1 MDKNLWTPILSWFI
15 SRYERLGLTHPL
27 LKTWT
32 SFLFFSRHPFWGRGI
47 MNRNH
52 DKRFGFTLIELLV
65 VIAIIAVLIGL
76 LVPAVQKVRE
86 AANRMQCTNNLKQIC
101 LASLSYESSN
111 GVLPPGTL
119 GGTQATGFWGGQSTG
134 TMYFLLPFIEQ
145 EAVYKQFSIKYNVE
159 KFLMISTDKAV
170 NPTNVMGASKRVSEI
185 YINNLNKQS
194 DTQFITTRFGN
205 VLGSSG
211 SVIPTFIKQI
221 NKYKKIDITH
231 KDIIRYFMTIP
242 EAAQL
247 VLYAS
252 TIGKR
257 GQILMFDMG
266 EPVRIYDLAQ
276 NIIKNYTNNDIEI
289 NIIGLRAGEKLYEE
303 LLCNGENTLET
314 DNEHIK
320 ISKHNEEIDYDIF
333 LNNYNELIETYKY
346 LNPTE
351 IKNKLKELVPEYKI
365 SYKI

>member
-1 MDKNLWTPILSWFI
+1 VNQLKNLKIEDLLQRDEIVLDFNKVSEAIKNQIILVTGAAGSI
-15 SRYERLGLTHPL
+15 GSEIVKQL
-27 LKTWT
+27 LY
-32 SFLFFSRHPFWGRGI
+32 LEI
-47 MNRNH
+47 
-52 DKRFGFTLIELLV
+52 
-65 VIAIIAVLIGL
+65 
-76 LVPAVQKVRE
+76 
-86 AANRMQCTNNLKQIC
+86 NNLIIVDNSECGIFELKNEVSERFKNNNVQFH
-101 LASLSYESSN
+101 LADILDSHRLDRIFNNERPEIIYHCAAYKHVPIMEDNPWESIKVN
-111 GVLPPGTL
+111 IMGTKNI
-119 GGTQATGFWGGQSTG
+119 AD
-134 TMYFLLPFIEQ
+134 I
-145 EAVYKQFSIKYNVE
+145 SIKYNVE

-266 EPVRIYDLAQ
+266 APVRIYDLSQ

-303 LLCNGENTLET
+303 LLCDGENTLET

-320 ISKHNEEIDYDIF
+320 ISKHNEEINYDEF
-333 LNNYNELIETYKY
+333 LDNYNSLIETYKY

-351 IKNKLKELVPEYKI
+351 LKNKLKQLVPEYKI

>member
-1 MDKNLWTPILSWFI
+1 MNKYNLKIEDIDYNKLLNREPIIVDNIKTQEYLKNKKILI
-15 SRYERLGLTHPL
+15 SGGCGSIGREIVKQL
-27 LKTWT
+27 LNLK
-32 SFLFFSRHPFWGRGI
+32 I
-47 MNRNH
+47 
-52 DKRFGFTLIELLV
+52 
-65 VIAIIAVLIGL
+65 
-76 LVPAVQKVRE
+76 
-86 AANRMQCTNNLKQIC
+86 NNLIIVDNNECGIFDLKNEVKENYKNNNIKFH
-101 LASLSYESSN
+101 LADILDYHRLDYIFNNERPNIIYHCAAYKHVPIMEDNPWESIKVN
-111 GVLPPGTL
+111 IMGTKNI
-119 GGTQATGFWGGQSTG
+119 AD
-134 TMYFLLPFIEQ
+134 I
-145 EAVYKQFSIKYNVE
+145 SIKYNVL

-252 TIGKR
+252 TIGKKE
-257 GQILMFDMG
+257 QILMFDMG
-266 EPVRIYDLAQ
+266 APVRIYDLAQ

-314 DNEHIK
+314 DNDYIK
-320 ISKHNEEIDYDIF
+320 ILKPNKEIDYDLF
-333 LNNYNELIETYKY
+333 LENYNSLIETYKY

-351 IKNKLKELVPEYKI
+351 IKNRLKQLVPEYKI
-365 SYKI
+365 SY

>member
-1 MDKNLWTPILSWFI
+1 MEKYNLKVEDID
-15 SRYERLGLTHPL
+15 YNKL
-27 LKTWT
+27 L
-32 SFLFFSRHPFWGRGI
+32 
-47 MNRNH
+47 NRNPIIV
-52 DKRFGFTLIELLV
+52 DNIKTQEYLKNKKILISGGCGSIGSEIVKQLLNLE
-65 VIAIIAVLIGL
+65 I
-76 LVPAVQKVRE
+76 
-86 AANRMQCTNNLKQIC
+86 NNLIIVDNSECGTFELKNEINEKYKNNQVKLY
-101 LASLSYESSN
+101 LADILDLHRLNNIFDNEKPEIVYHCAAYKHVPIMEENPWESIKVN
-111 GVLPPGTL
+111 IIGTKNI
-119 GGTQATGFWGGQSTG
+119 AD
-134 TMYFLLPFIEQ
+134 I
-145 EAVYKQFSIKYNVE
+145 SIKYKVE

-185 YINNLNKQS
+185 YINNLNRQS
-194 DTQFITTRFGN
+194 NTQFITTRFGN

-252 TIGKR
+252 TIGKKE
-257 GQILMFDMG
+257 QILMFDMG
-266 EPVRIYDLAQ
+266 EPVKIYDLAQ

-314 DNEHIK
+314 DNPYIK
-320 ISKHNEEIDYDIF
+320 ISKHNEEIDYNIF
-333 LNNYNELIETYKY
+333 LNNYNELIETYKS
-346 LNPTE
+346 LNQIE
-351 IKNKLKELVPEYKI
+351 IKNRLKQLVPEYKI
-365 SYKI
+365 SY

>member
-1 MDKNLWTPILSWFI
+1 MEKYNLKIEDIDYNKLLNREPIIVDNIKTYEYLKNKKILI
-15 SRYERLGLTHPL
+15 SGGCGSIGSEIVKQL
-27 LKTWT
+27 LN
-32 SFLFFSRHPFWGRGI
+32 LEI
-47 MNRNH
+47 NN
-52 DKRFGFTLIELLV
+52 LIIVDNSECGTFEL
-65 VIAIIAVLIGL
+65 
-76 LVPAVQKVRE
+76 KNDVRE
-86 AANRMQCTNNLKQIC
+86 KYKNNNVKFYLADILDLHRLDHIFINERPEIIYHCAAYKHVPIMEDNPW
-101 LASLSYESSN
+101 ESIKVN
-111 GVLPPGTL
+111 IMGTKNI
-119 GGTQATGFWGGQSTG
+119 AD
-134 TMYFLLPFIEQ
+134 I
-145 EAVYKQFSIKYNVE
+145 SIKYNVE

-170 NPTNVMGASKRVSEI
+170 NSTNVMGASKRVSEI

-221 NKYKKIDITH
+221 NQYKKIDITH

-266 EPVRIYDLAQ
+266 EPVKIYDLAQ

-320 ISKHNEEIDYDIF
+320 ISKHNEEIDYNIF
-333 LNNYNELIETYKY
+333 LNNYNTLIETYKY
-346 LNPTE
+346 LNPIE

>member
-1 MDKNLWTPILSWFI
+1 MNNYNLKIEEIDYNKLLNREPIIVDNIKTCEYLKNKKILI
-15 SRYERLGLTHPL
+15 SGGCGSIGSEIVKQL
-27 LKTWT
+27 LN
-32 SFLFFSRHPFWGRGI
+32 LEI
-47 MNRNH
+47 
-52 DKRFGFTLIELLV
+52 
-65 VIAIIAVLIGL
+65 
-76 LVPAVQKVRE
+76 
-86 AANRMQCTNNLKQIC
+86 NNLVIVDNIECGTFELKNEVSEKYKNNNVKFH
-101 LASLSYESSN
+101 LADILDSHRLDRIFNNERPDIIYHCAAYKHVPIMEDNPWESIKVN
-111 GVLPPGTL
+111 ILGTKNI
-119 GGTQATGFWGGQSTG
+119 AD
-134 TMYFLLPFIEQ
+134 I
-145 EAVYKQFSIKYNVE
+145 SIKYNVE

-194 DTQFITTRFGN
+194 NTQFITTRFGN

-221 NKYKKIDITH
+221 NKYRKIDITH

-320 ISKHNEEIDYDIF
+320 ISKHNEEIDYDLFIE
-333 LNNYNELIETYKY
+333 NYNKLIENYKY
-346 LNPTE
+346 LNSTE
-351 IKNKLKELVPEYKI
+351 IKDRLKQLVPEYKI

>member
-1 MDKNLWTPILSWFI
+1 MEKYNLKIEDIDYNKLLNRNPILVDNIKTYEYLKNKKILI
-15 SRYERLGLTHPL
+15 SGGCGSIGSEIVKQL
-27 LKTWT
+27 LN
-32 SFLFFSRHPFWGRGI
+32 LEI
-47 MNRNH
+47 
-52 DKRFGFTLIELLV
+52 
-65 VIAIIAVLIGL
+65 
-76 LVPAVQKVRE
+76 
-86 AANRMQCTNNLKQIC
+86 NNLIIIDNSECGTFELKNEV
-101 LASLSYESSN
+101 SEKYKNNNVKFYLSDILDLHRLNNIFNSEKPEIIYHCAAYKHVPIMEDNPWESIKVN
-111 GVLPPGTL
+111 ILGTKNI
-119 GGTQATGFWGGQSTG
+119 AD
-134 TMYFLLPFIEQ
+134 I
-145 EAVYKQFSIKYNVE
+145 SIKYKVE

-170 NPTNVMGASKRVSEI
+170 NPTNVMGASKRISEI
-185 YINNLNKQS
+185 YINNLNRQS

-252 TIGKR
+252 TIGKK

-314 DNEHIK
+314 DNEYIK
-320 ISKHNEEIDYDIF
+320 ISKHNEEINYDFF
-333 LNNYNELIETYKY
+333 LDNYNELIENYKY

-365 SYKI
+365 SY

>member
-1 MDKNLWTPILSWFI
+1 MEKYTLKIEDIDYNKLLNREPILVDNIKTHEYLKNKKILI
-15 SRYERLGLTHPL
+15 SGGCGSIGSEIVKQL
-27 LKTWT
+27 LY
-32 SFLFFSRHPFWGRGI
+32 LEI
-47 MNRNH
+47 
-52 DKRFGFTLIELLV
+52 
-65 VIAIIAVLIGL
+65 
-76 LVPAVQKVRE
+76 
-86 AANRMQCTNNLKQIC
+86 NNLIVVDNNECGIFDLKNEVSERFKNNNINFH
-101 LASLSYESSN
+101 LADILDSYRLDRIFNNERPEIIYHCAAYKHVPIMEDNPWESIKVN
-111 GVLPPGTL
+111 IMGTKNI
-119 GGTQATGFWGGQSTG
+119 AD
-134 TMYFLLPFIEQ
+134 I
-145 EAVYKQFSIKYNVE
+145 SIKYNVA

-221 NKYKKIDITH
+221 NKYQKIDITH

-266 EPVRIYDLAQ
+266 APVRIYDLAQ

-320 ISKHNEEIDYDIF
+320 ISKHNEEIDYDVF
-333 LNNYNELIETYKY
+333 LDNYNSLIETYKY
-346 LNPTE
+346 LNQIE
-351 IKNKLKELVPEYKI
+351 IKDRLKQLVPEYKI

>member
-1 MDKNLWTPILSWFI
+1 MNNYNLKIEDIDYNKLLNRKQIIVDNIKTHEYLKNKKILI
-15 SRYERLGLTHPL
+15 SGGCGSIGSEIVKQL
-27 LKTWT
+27 LY
-32 SFLFFSRHPFWGRGI
+32 LEI
-47 MNRNH
+47 
-52 DKRFGFTLIELLV
+52 
-65 VIAIIAVLIGL
+65 
-76 LVPAVQKVRE
+76 
-86 AANRMQCTNNLKQIC
+86 NNLIIVDNNECGIFYLKNDVKEYFKNNNVKFH
-101 LASLSYESSN
+101 LADILDLNRLDRIFINEKPEIIYHCAAYKHVPIMEDNPWESIKVN
-111 GVLPPGTL
+111 IIGTKNI
-119 GGTQATGFWGGQSTG
+119 AD
-134 TMYFLLPFIEQ
+134 I
-145 EAVYKQFSIKYNVE
+145 SIKYNVE

-185 YINNLNKQS
+185 YINNLNKYNI
-194 DTQFITTRFGN
+194 TEFITTRFGN

-252 TIGKR
+252 IIGKR

-266 EPVRIYDLAQ
+266 EPVKIYDLAH

-303 LLCNGENTLET
+303 LLCDGENTIET
-314 DNEHIK
+314 DNDYIK
-320 ISKHNEEIDYDIF
+320 ISKHSDKIDYDLF
-333 LNNYNELIETYKY
+333 LDNYNSLIETYKY

-351 IKNKLKELVPEYKI
+351 LKNKLKQLVPEYKI

>member
-1 MDKNLWTPILSWFI
+1 MEKYNIKVEDIDYNKLLNREPIIVNNIKTYEHLKNKKILI
-15 SRYERLGLTHPL
+15 SGGCGSIGSEIVKQL
-27 LKTWT
+27 LN
-32 SFLFFSRHPFWGRGI
+32 LEI
-47 MNRNH
+47 
-52 DKRFGFTLIELLV
+52 
-65 VIAIIAVLIGL
+65 
-76 LVPAVQKVRE
+76 
-86 AANRMQCTNNLKQIC
+86 NNLIIVDNNECGIFDLKNEVSEKYKNNNIKFH
-101 LASLSYESSN
+101 LADILDLHRLDCIFNSERPEIIYHC
-111 GVLPPGTL
+111 
-119 GGTQATGFWGGQSTG
+119 A
-134 TMYFLLPFIEQ
+134 
-145 EAVYKQFSIKYNVE
+145 AYKHVPIMEDNPWESIKVNIMGTKNIADISIQYNVE

-185 YINNLNKQS
+185 YINNLNRQS
-194 DTQFITTRFGN
+194 NTQFITTRFGN

-320 ISKHNEEIDYDIF
+320 ISKHNEEINYDIF
-333 LNNYNELIETYKY
+333 LDNYNKLIETYKY

>member
-1 MDKNLWTPILSWFI
+1 MGKYNLKLEDIDYNKLLNREPIIVDNIKTYEYLKNKKILI
-15 SRYERLGLTHPL
+15 SGGCGSIGSEIVKQL
-27 LKTWT
+27 LN
-32 SFLFFSRHPFWGRGI
+32 LEI
-47 MNRNH
+47 
-52 DKRFGFTLIELLV
+52 
-65 VIAIIAVLIGL
+65 
-76 LVPAVQKVRE
+76 
-86 AANRMQCTNNLKQIC
+86 NNLIVVDNSECGTFELKNEIREKYKNNNVKFH
-101 LASLSYESSN
+101 LADILDLHRLDRIFINENPEIVYHCAAYKHVPIMEDNPWESIKVN
-111 GVLPPGTL
+111 IMGTKNI
-119 GGTQATGFWGGQSTG
+119 AD
-134 TMYFLLPFIEQ
+134 I
-145 EAVYKQFSIKYNVE
+145 SIKYKVE

-221 NKYKKIDITH
+221 NKYNKIDITH

-320 ISKHNEEIDYDIF
+320 ISNHNEEIDYDIF

-351 IKNKLKELVPEYKI
+351 IKDRLKQLVPEYKI

>member
-1 MDKNLWTPILSWFI
+1 MTNYNLKIEDIDYNKLLNREPILVDNIKTHYYLKNKKILI
-15 SRYERLGLTHPL
+15 SGGCGSIGSEIVKQL
-27 LKTWT
+27 LN
-32 SFLFFSRHPFWGRGI
+32 LEINNLIVVDNNECGI
-47 MNRNH
+47 FDLKN
-52 DKRFGFTLIELLV
+52 E
-65 VIAIIAVLIGL
+65 
-76 LVPAVQKVRE
+76 VRE
-86 AANRMQCTNNLKQIC
+86 KYKNNNIHFHLADILDSHRLDRIFNNERPDIIYHCAAYKHVPIMEDNPW
-101 LASLSYESSN
+101 ESIKVN
-111 GVLPPGTL
+111 IMGTKNI
-119 GGTQATGFWGGQSTG
+119 AD
-134 TMYFLLPFIEQ
+134 I
-145 EAVYKQFSIKYNVE
+145 SIKYNVE

-231 KDIIRYFMTIP
+231 KNIIRYFMTIP

-320 ISKHNEEIDYDIF
+320 ISKHNEEIDYDLFIE
-333 LNNYNELIETYKY
+333 NYNKLIENYKY
-346 LNPTE
+346 LNSTE
-351 IKNKLKELVPEYKI
+351 IKDRLKQLVPEYKI

>member
-1 MDKNLWTPILSWFI
+1 MEKYNLKIEDIDYNKLLNREPIIVDNIKTHEYLKNKIILI
-15 SRYERLGLTHPL
+15 SGGCGSIGSEIVKQL
-27 LKTWT
+27 LY
-32 SFLFFSRHPFWGRGI
+32 LEI
-47 MNRNH
+47 
-52 DKRFGFTLIELLV
+52 
-65 VIAIIAVLIGL
+65 
-76 LVPAVQKVRE
+76 
-86 AANRMQCTNNLKQIC
+86 NNLIVVDNSECGIFYLKNEVKEKYKNNQVKFY
-101 LASLSYESSN
+101 LADILDSHRLDNIFNNEKPEIIYHCAAYKHVPIMEDNPWESIKVN
-111 GVLPPGTL
+111 IMGTKNI
-119 GGTQATGFWGGQSTG
+119 AD
-134 TMYFLLPFIEQ
+134 I
-145 EAVYKQFSIKYNVE
+145 SIKYNVE

-185 YINNLNKQS
+185 YINHLNKYN
-194 DTQFITTRFGN
+194 TTEFITTRFGN

-242 EAAQL
+242 EASQL

-266 EPVRIYDLAQ
+266 EPVRIYELAQ

-314 DNEHIK
+314 ENDYIK
-320 ISKHNEEIDYDIF
+320 ISKHNEEIDYNLF
-333 LNNYNELIETYKY
+333 LENYNELIENYKY
-346 LNPTE
+346 LNPIE
-351 IKNKLKELVPEYKI
+351 IKTKLKKLVPEYKI
-365 SYKI
+365 SY

>member
-1 MDKNLWTPILSWFI
+1 MNSILKIEDIDYNKLLNREPIIVDNIKTYEYLKNKKILI
-15 SRYERLGLTHPL
+15 SGGCGSIGSEIVKQL
-27 LKTWT
+27 LN
-32 SFLFFSRHPFWGRGI
+32 LEI
-47 MNRNH
+47 
-52 DKRFGFTLIELLV
+52 
-65 VIAIIAVLIGL
+65 
-76 LVPAVQKVRE
+76 
-86 AANRMQCTNNLKQIC
+86 NNLIVVDNSECGTFELKNEVIEKYKNNQVKFYLTDILDSHRLNQIFNSEKPEIIYHC
-101 LASLSYESSN
+101 AAYKHVPIMEENPWESIKVN
-111 GVLPPGTL
+111 IIGTKNI
-119 GGTQATGFWGGQSTG
+119 AD
-134 TMYFLLPFIEQ
+134 I
-145 EAVYKQFSIKYNVE
+145 SIKYNVN

-170 NPTNVMGASKRVSEI
+170 NPTNVMGASKRVSEL
-185 YINNLNKQS
+185 YINNLNRQS
-194 DTQFITTRFGN
+194 NTQFITTRFGN

-266 EPVRIYDLAQ
+266 EPVKIYDLAQ
-276 NIIKNYTNNDIEI
+276 NIIKNYTNNDIQI

-314 DNEHIK
+314 DNKYIK
-320 ISKHNEEIDYDIF
+320 ISKHNEEIDYNIF

-346 LNPTE
+346 LNQTE

-365 SYKI
+365 SY

>member
-1 MDKNLWTPILSWFI
+1 MNNYNLKIEDIDYNKLLNREPIIVDNIKTREYLKNKKILI
-15 SRYERLGLTHPL
+15 SGGCGSIGSEIVKQL
-27 LKTWT
+27 LY
-32 SFLFFSRHPFWGRGI
+32 LEI
-47 MNRNH
+47 
-52 DKRFGFTLIELLV
+52 
-65 VIAIIAVLIGL
+65 
-76 LVPAVQKVRE
+76 
-86 AANRMQCTNNLKQIC
+86 NNLIVVDNNECGIFDLKNEVSERFKNNNVKFH
-101 LASLSYESSN
+101 LADILDSHRLDRIFNNERPDIIYHCAAYKHVPIMEENSWESIKVN
-111 GVLPPGTL
+111 IMGTKNI
-119 GGTQATGFWGGQSTG
+119 AD
-134 TMYFLLPFIEQ
+134 I
-145 EAVYKQFSIKYNVE
+145 SIKYNVE

-221 NKYKKIDITH
+221 NKYNKIDITH

-252 TIGKR
+252 TIGKN

-266 EPVRIYDLAQ
+266 EPVKIYDLAQ

-303 LLCNGENTLET
+303 LLCDGENTLET

-351 IKNKLKELVPEYKI
+351 LKNKLKQLVPEYKI

>member
-1 MDKNLWTPILSWFI
+1 MEKYNLKVEDIDYNKLLNREPIIVNNIKTHEYLKNKKILI
-15 SRYERLGLTHPL
+15 SGGCGSIGSEIVKQL
-27 LKTWT
+27 LN
-32 SFLFFSRHPFWGRGI
+32 LEI
-47 MNRNH
+47 
-52 DKRFGFTLIELLV
+52 
-65 VIAIIAVLIGL
+65 
-76 LVPAVQKVRE
+76 
-86 AANRMQCTNNLKQIC
+86 NNLIIIDNSECGTFELKNEVSEKYKNNNVKFY
-101 LASLSYESSN
+101 LADILDLHRLNRIFNNEKPEIIYHCAAYKHVPIMEDNPWESIKVN
-111 GVLPPGTL
+111 IMGTKNI
-119 GGTQATGFWGGQSTG
+119 AD
-134 TMYFLLPFIEQ
+134 I
-145 EAVYKQFSIKYNVE
+145 SIKYKVE

-185 YINNLNKQS
+185 YINNLNRQS

-252 TIGKR
+252 TIGKM

-266 EPVRIYDLAQ
+266 EPVKIYDLAQ
-276 NIIKNYTNNDIEI
+276 NIIKNYTNNDIQI

-314 DNEHIK
+314 DNENIK
-320 ISKHNEEIDYDIF
+320 ISKHNEEIDYNIF

-351 IKNKLKELVPEYKI
+351 LKNKLKKLVPEYKI
-365 SYKI
+365 SY

>member
-1 MDKNLWTPILSWFI
+1 MKKYNLKVEDIDYNKLLNREPIIVNNIKTQEYLKNKKILI
-15 SRYERLGLTHPL
+15 SGGCGSIGSEIVKQL
-27 LKTWT
+27 LY
-32 SFLFFSRHPFWGRGI
+32 LEI
-47 MNRNH
+47 
-52 DKRFGFTLIELLV
+52 
-65 VIAIIAVLIGL
+65 
-76 LVPAVQKVRE
+76 
-86 AANRMQCTNNLKQIC
+86 NNLIIVDNSECGIFELKNEVKEYFKNNQVKFH
-101 LASLSYESSN
+101 LADILDSHRLDRIFINEKPEIIYHCAAYKHVPIMEDNPWESIKVN
-111 GVLPPGTL
+111 IMGTKNI
-119 GGTQATGFWGGQSTG
+119 AD
-134 TMYFLLPFIEQ
+134 I
-145 EAVYKQFSIKYNVE
+145 SIKYKVE

-185 YINNLNKQS
+185 YINNLNRQS

-252 TIGKR
+252 TIGRR

-266 EPVRIYDLAQ
+266 EPVKIYDLAQ
-276 NIIKNYTNNDIEI
+276 NIIKNYTNNDIQI
-289 NIIGLRAGEKLYEE
+289 NISGLRAGEKLYEE
-303 LLCNGENTLET
+303 LLCNGENTLGT

-320 ISKHNEEIDYDIF
+320 ISKHRDEIDYNLF
-333 LNNYNELIETYKY
+333 LENYNSLIETYKY
-346 LNPTE
+346 LNPIE
-351 IKNKLKELVPEYKI
+351 IKTKLKKLVPEYKI
-365 SYKI
+365 SY

>member
-1 MDKNLWTPILSWFI
+1 MNKYNIKIEDIDYNKLLNREPILVDNIKTHKYLKNKKILI
-15 SRYERLGLTHPL
+15 SGGCGSIGSEIVKQL
-27 LKTWT
+27 LY
-32 SFLFFSRHPFWGRGI
+32 LEI
-47 MNRNH
+47 
-52 DKRFGFTLIELLV
+52 
-65 VIAIIAVLIGL
+65 
-76 LVPAVQKVRE
+76 
-86 AANRMQCTNNLKQIC
+86 NNLIIVDNNECGIFELKNEVSERFKNNQVKFH
-101 LASLSYESSN
+101 LADILDSHRLDRIFNNERPEIIYHCAAYKHVPIMEDNPWESIKVN
-111 GVLPPGTL
+111 IMGTKNI
-119 GGTQATGFWGGQSTG
+119 AE
-134 TMYFLLPFIEQ
+134 I
-145 EAVYKQFSIKYNVE
+145 SIKYNVA

-221 NKYKKIDITH
+221 NKYRKIDITH

-266 EPVRIYDLAQ
+266 APVRIYDLAQ

-303 LLCNGENTLET
+303 LLCDGENTLET

-320 ISKHNEEIDYDIF
+320 ISKHNEEINYDEF
-333 LNNYNELIETYKY
+333 LDNYNKLIETYKY

-351 IKNKLKELVPEYKI
+351 IKNRLKQLVTEYKI
-365 SYKI
+365 SY

>member
-1 MDKNLWTPILSWFI
+1 MNNYNLKIEDIDYNKLLNREPIIVDNIKTHEYLKNKKILI
-15 SRYERLGLTHPL
+15 SGGCGSIGSEIVKQL
-27 LKTWT
+27 LN
-32 SFLFFSRHPFWGRGI
+32 LEI
-47 MNRNH
+47 
-52 DKRFGFTLIELLV
+52 
-65 VIAIIAVLIGL
+65 
-76 LVPAVQKVRE
+76 
-86 AANRMQCTNNLKQIC
+86 NNLIIIDNSECGTFELKNEVSEKYKNNNVKFY
-101 LASLSYESSN
+101 LADILDLHRLNRIFNNEKPEIIYHCAAYKHVPIMEDNPWESIKVN
-111 GVLPPGTL
+111 IIGTKNI
-119 GGTQATGFWGGQSTG
+119 AD
-134 TMYFLLPFIEQ
+134 I
-145 EAVYKQFSIKYNVE
+145 SIKYNIE

-185 YINNLNKQS
+185 YINNLNRQS

-252 TIGKR
+252 TIGKN

-266 EPVRIYDLAQ
+266 EPVKIYDLAQ

-314 DNEHIK
+314 ENEHIK
-320 ISKHNEEIDYDIF
+320 ISKHNEEIDYNIF
-333 LNNYNELIETYKY
+333 LNNYNELIENYKY
-346 LNPTE
+346 LNPIE
-351 IKNKLKELVPEYKI
+351 IKTKLKKLVPEYKI
-365 SYKI
+365 SY

>member
-1 MDKNLWTPILSWFI
+1 MNNYNLKIEDIDYNKLLNREPILVDNIKTYEYLKNKKILI
-15 SRYERLGLTHPL
+15 SGGCGSIGSEIVKQL
-27 LKTWT
+27 LN
-32 SFLFFSRHPFWGRGI
+32 LEI
-47 MNRNH
+47 
-52 DKRFGFTLIELLV
+52 
-65 VIAIIAVLIGL
+65 
-76 LVPAVQKVRE
+76 
-86 AANRMQCTNNLKQIC
+86 NNLIVVDNNECGTFELKNEVNERFKNNNVKFH
-101 LASLSYESSN
+101 LADILDLHRLNHIFNNERPNIIYHCAAYKHVPIMEDNPWESIKVN
-111 GVLPPGTL
+111 ILGTKNI
-119 GGTQATGFWGGQSTG
+119 AD
-134 TMYFLLPFIEQ
+134 I
-145 EAVYKQFSIKYNVE
+145 SIKYNVA

-185 YINNLNKQS
+185 YINNLNKYNI
-194 DTQFITTRFGN
+194 TEFITTRFGN

-266 EPVRIYDLAQ
+266 EPVKIYDLAQ

-289 NIIGLRAGEKLYEE
+289 NIIGLRTGEKLYEE

-320 ISKHNEEIDYDIF
+320 ISKHNEEINYDVF
-333 LNNYNELIETYKY
+333 LDNYNSLIETYKY
-346 LNPTE
+346 LNQIE
-351 IKNKLKELVPEYKI
+351 IKNRLKQLVPEYKI

>member
-1 MDKNLWTPILSWFI
+1 
-15 SRYERLGLTHPL
+15 
-27 LKTWT
+27 
-32 SFLFFSRHPFWGRGI
+32 
-47 MNRNH
+47 
-52 DKRFGFTLIELLV
+52 
-65 VIAIIAVLIGL
+65 
-76 LVPAVQKVRE
+76 
-86 AANRMQCTNNLKQIC
+86 
-101 LASLSYESSN
+101 
-111 GVLPPGTL
+111 
-119 GGTQATGFWGGQSTG
+119 
-134 TMYFLLPFIEQ
+134 
-145 EAVYKQFSIKYNVE
+145 
-159 KFLMISTDKAV
+159 
-170 NPTNVMGASKRVSEI
+170 
-185 YINNLNKQS
+185 LNKQS

-221 NKYKKIDITH
+221 NQYKKIYITH

-266 EPVRIYDLAQ
+266 EPVKIYDLAQ

-303 LLCNGENTLET
+303 LLCDGENTLET

-351 IKNKLKELVPEYKI
+351 LKNKLKQLVPEYKI

>member
-1 MDKNLWTPILSWFI
+1 MEKYNLKIEDINYNKLLNRKPIIVDNIKTQEYLKNKKILI
-15 SRYERLGLTHPL
+15 SGGCGSIGSEIVKQL
-27 LKTWT
+27 LN
-32 SFLFFSRHPFWGRGI
+32 LEI
-47 MNRNH
+47 
-52 DKRFGFTLIELLV
+52 
-65 VIAIIAVLIGL
+65 
-76 LVPAVQKVRE
+76 
-86 AANRMQCTNNLKQIC
+86 NNLIIVDNSECGTFELKNEV
-101 LASLSYESSN
+101 SEKYKNNNVKFYLSDILDSRRLNRIFNSEKPEIIYHCAAYKHVPIMEDNPWESIKVN
-111 GVLPPGTL
+111 IIGTKNI
-119 GGTQATGFWGGQSTG
+119 AD
-134 TMYFLLPFIEQ
+134 I
-145 EAVYKQFSIKYNVE
+145 SIKYNVE

-170 NPTNVMGASKRVSEI
+170 NSTNVMGASKRVSEI

-194 DTQFITTRFGN
+194 NTQFITTRFGN

-221 NKYKKIDITH
+221 NQYKKIDITH

-266 EPVRIYDLAQ
+266 EPVKIYDLAQ

-314 DNEHIK
+314 DNKYIK
-320 ISKHNEEIDYDIF
+320 ISKHNEEIDYNIF
-333 LNNYNELIETYKY
+333 LNNYNTLIETYKY
-346 LNPTE
+346 LNPIE

>member
-1 MDKNLWTPILSWFI
+1 MNNYNLKIEDI
-15 SRYERLGLTHPL
+15 DYNKL
-27 LKTWT
+27 L
-32 SFLFFSRHPFWGRGI
+32 
-47 MNRNH
+47 NRNPIIVDNIKTH
-52 DKRFGFTLIELLV
+52 EYLKNKKILISGGCGSIGSEIVKQLLNLE
-65 VIAIIAVLIGL
+65 I
-76 LVPAVQKVRE
+76 
-86 AANRMQCTNNLKQIC
+86 NNLIVVDNNECGTFELKNDVC
-101 LASLSYESSN
+101 EKYKNNNVKFHLADILDLHRLNYIFNNERPEIIYHCAAYKHVPIMEDNPWESIKVN
-111 GVLPPGTL
+111 ILGTKNI
-119 GGTQATGFWGGQSTG
+119 AD
-134 TMYFLLPFIEQ
+134 I
-145 EAVYKQFSIKYNVE
+145 SIKYNVA

-194 DTQFITTRFGN
+194 NTQFITTRFGN

-211 SVIPTFIKQI
+211 SVIPTIIKQI

-333 LNNYNELIETYKY
+333 LENYNKLIENYKY
-346 LNPTE
+346 LNSTE
-351 IKNKLKELVPEYKI
+351 IKDRLKQLVPEYKI

>member
-1 MDKNLWTPILSWFI
+1 MEKYNLKIEDIDYNKLLNREPIIVNNIKTQEYLKNKKIFI
-15 SRYERLGLTHPL
+15 SGGCGSIGSEIVKQL
-27 LKTWT
+27 LY
-32 SFLFFSRHPFWGRGI
+32 LEI
-47 MNRNH
+47 
-52 DKRFGFTLIELLV
+52 
-65 VIAIIAVLIGL
+65 
-76 LVPAVQKVRE
+76 
-86 AANRMQCTNNLKQIC
+86 NNLIVVDNSECGTFELENEINEKYKNNQVKFYLADILDLYRLNQIFNNEKPEIVYHC
-101 LASLSYESSN
+101 AAYKHVPIMEDNPWESIKVN
-111 GVLPPGTL
+111 IIGTKNI
-119 GGTQATGFWGGQSTG
+119 AD
-134 TMYFLLPFIEQ
+134 I
-145 EAVYKQFSIKYNVE
+145 SIKYNVK

-185 YINNLNKQS
+185 YINNLNRQS

-242 EAAQL
+242 EASQL

-266 EPVRIYDLAQ
+266 QPVKIYDLAQ

-314 DNEHIK
+314 DNKYIK

-333 LNNYNELIETYKY
+333 LNNYKELIENYKN
-346 LNPTE
+346 LNKIE
-351 IKNKLKELVPEYKI
+351 IKSKLKELVPEYKI
-365 SYKI
+365 SY

>member
-1 MDKNLWTPILSWFI
+1 MEKYNLKIEDIDYNKLLNRNPILVDNIKTHKYLKNKKILI
-15 SRYERLGLTHPL
+15 SGGCGSIGSEIVKQL
-27 LKTWT
+27 LN
-32 SFLFFSRHPFWGRGI
+32 LEI
-47 MNRNH
+47 
-52 DKRFGFTLIELLV
+52 
-65 VIAIIAVLIGL
+65 
-76 LVPAVQKVRE
+76 
-86 AANRMQCTNNLKQIC
+86 NNLIIIDNSECGTFELKNEINEKYKNNNVKFF
-101 LASLSYESSN
+101 LADILDSYRLNDIFNSEKPEIVYHCAAYKHVPIMEDNPWESIKVN
-111 GVLPPGTL
+111 IIGTKNI
-119 GGTQATGFWGGQSTG
+119 AD
-134 TMYFLLPFIEQ
+134 I
-145 EAVYKQFSIKYNVE
+145 SIKYNVL

-194 DTQFITTRFGN
+194 NTQFITTRFGN

-266 EPVRIYDLAQ
+266 EPVKIYDLAQ

-289 NIIGLRAGEKLYEE
+289 NIIGLRVGEKLYEE

-320 ISKHNEEIDYDIF
+320 ISKHKEEIDYDIF
-333 LNNYNELIETYKY
+333 LNNYSKLIETYKY
-346 LNPTE
+346 LNQIE
-351 IKNKLKELVPEYKI
+351 IKNRLKQLVPEYKI